1 MSTLTPKAFFF
12 FWRRRTATVS
22 ERAMTAS
29 TDILDPLQIAT
40 ESRAVSDGLDI
51 FSFVKPADRGLIQT
65 ISIVV
70 DNAALFAQQG
80 SYGVAV

>member
-1 MSTLTPKAFFF
+1 MAQADCHRVRKSND
-12 FWRRRTATVS
+12 S
-22 ERAMTAS
+22 S

-40 ESRAVSDGLDI
+40 ESGAVSNGLDV

>member
-1 MSTLTPKAFFF
+1 MAQADCHRVRKSNDS
-12 FWRRRTATVS
+12 R
-22 ERAMTAS
+22 

-40 ESRAVSDGLDI
+40 ESRAVSDGLDV
-51 FSFVKPADRGLIQT
+51 FSFVEPADRGLIQT

>member
-1 MSTLTPKAFFF
+1 M
-12 FWRRRTATVS
+12 
-22 ERAMTAS
+22 
-29 TDILDPLQIAT
+29 DILDPLQIAT
-40 ESRAVSDGLDI
+40 ESRAVSDGLDV
-51 FSFVKPADRGLIQT
+51 FSLVEPADRGLIQT

>member
-1 MSTLTPKAFFF
+1 MAQADCHRVGKSNDS
-12 FWRRRTATVS
+12 R
-22 ERAMTAS
+22 

-40 ESRAVSDGLDI
+40 ESRAVSDGFDV
-51 FSFVKPADRGLIQT
+51 FSFVEPADRGLIQT
-65 ISIVV
+65 ISIVM